1 MDELLKQLEEVS
13 QYLKSLSLHVDK
25 TRKSEVDQKIEE
37 FELLVARVKPQ
48 HGSKLVP
55 NKNIKE
61 ILTELSRILEELNEL
76 CENRLAR
83 LDFVNK
89 IALFS

>member
-1 MDELLKQLEEVS
+1 MDELLRQLEEVS
-13 QYLKSLSLHVDK
+13 RYLKSLSLSVDEA
-25 TRKSEVDQKIEE
+25 RRSEVDQKIED
-37 FELLVARVKPQ
+37 FELLVRRVKLQ
-48 HGSKLVP
+48 HGNKLVP

-89 IALFS
+89 IALLH

>member
-13 QYLKSLSLHVDK
+13 RYLKSLSLNVDEA
-25 TRKSEVDQKIEE
+25 RRSEVDQKIED
-37 FELLVARVKPQ
+37 FELLVRRIKLQ
-48 HGSKLVP
+48 HGNKLVP

-83 LDFVNK
+83 LDFVDK
-89 IALFS
+89 IALLH

>member
-13 QYLKSLSLHVDK
+13 RYLKSLSLSVDEA
-25 TRKSEVDQKIEE
+25 RRSEVDQKIED
-37 FELLVARVKPQ
+37 FELLVRRVKLQ
-48 HGSKLVP
+48 HGNKLVP
-55 NKNIKE
+55 NKNIKD

-89 IALFS
+89 IALLH

>member
-13 QYLKSLSLHVDK
+13 RYLKSLSLSVDEA
-25 TRKSEVDQKIEE
+25 RRSEVDQKIED
-37 FELLVARVKPQ
+37 FELLVRRVKLQ
-48 HGSKLVP
+48 HGNELVP

-89 IALFS
+89 IALLH

>member
-1 MDELLKQLEEVS
+1 MDELLKQLDEVS
-13 QYLKSLSLHVDK
+13 RYLKSLSLHVDEA
-25 TRKSEVDQKIEE
+25 RRSGVDQKIKE
-37 FELLVARVKPQ
+37 FELLVGRIKLQ
-48 HGSKLVP
+48 HGNELVP

-76 CENRLAR
+76 CENRLER

-89 IALFS
+89 IALLH

>member
-13 QYLKSLSLHVDK
+13 RYLKSLSLSVDEA
-25 TRKSEVDQKIEE
+25 RRSEVDQKIED
-37 FELLVARVKPQ
+37 FELLVRRVKLQ
-48 HGSKLVP
+48 HGNELVP
-55 NKNIKE
+55 NKNKKE

-89 IALFS
+89 IALLH